1 MAWQDLFEGTPPAAM
16 TSTAVT
22 QQGLPAWYQELTRG
36 VAAKGLN
43 EADWRTD
50 TMRNN
55 PYPDQRIADF
65 QTDQVS
71 GFDTVRQNQN
81 AWQAPMQ
88 GAMGAAGNIA
98 NAVNPYLAQGN
109 TAVGGLQAAAGQNWP
124 TNYAQ
129 YMNPYMSQ
137 VTDEIARLGN
147 RNFQENLMPQIDSS
161 FVGAGQYGSTRNADI
176 MGRAMRDTQRDIT
189 GQQSQALQ
197 QGWNTSANIFNQ
209 DQGRNIQAM
218 QQSGALASN
227 LGTLASGA
235 QETQAARQ
243 GALAGQVQNQ
253 YGTQAGQLGV
263 IGQQQQ
269 DLQQRYLD
277 QNYNDYVEQRDA
289 GMNNLAW
296 ANQLT
301 RGMQLPTA
309 ATQTVSQQ
317 GGASGPSPL
326 ASLAAAGAAYRGATT
341 NKG

>member
-1 MAWQDLFEGTPPAAM
+1 MAWQDLFEGTPPAAL
-16 TSTAVT
+16 TSTTVT

-65 QTDQVS
+65 QQDQIS

-81 AWQAPMQ
+81 AWQTPMQ

-197 QGWNTSANIFNQ
+197 QGWNSSANIFNQ

-243 GALAGQVQNQ
+243 GALSGQLQNQ
-253 YGTQAGQLGV
+253 YATQAGQMGA

-309 ATQTVSQQ
+309 SNQTFSQQ
-317 GGASGPSPL
+317 GGATGASPL

-341 NKG
+341 K